1 LSNFSGASINL
12 LCDDE
17 MPTQDLLDKFNKT
30 ICPHIAKVIER
41 IDEKK
46 HRFDELFKQM
56 ASNQNKKKNTGHM
69 SVENALEDLSDE
81 ESNSSHGI
89 SKLISENAKIEV
101 KP

>member
-1 LSNFSGASINL
+1 
-12 LCDDE
+12 
-17 MPTQDLLDKFNKT
+17 
-30 ICPHIAKVIER
+30 
-41 IDEKK
+41 
-46 HRFDELFKQM
+46 
-56 ASNQNKKKNTGHM
+56 M